1 MGALSRASTIRISG
15 QTAILLRVL
24 AVLAIAMAIVLP
36 LLD

>member
-1 MGALSRASTIRISG
+1 MRALSRTPSIRVSG
-15 QTAILLRVL
+15 QTAVMLRAL

>member
-1 MGALSRASTIRISG
+1 MRALSRTSTIRVSG
-15 QTAILLRVL
+15 QTAILLRAL